1 MYRKNNAI
9 AMGEKT
15 GVEKKRKRRCRQ
27 DGRRCANEF
36 NLKKSAGGSA
46 PAHAAGGKL
55 LPSIG
60 GRRAPN
66 AESICRTTG
75 RLAMCRSFLRVF

>member
-15 GVEKKRKRRCRQ
+15 GVEKKRKRRRRR

-46 PAHAAGGKL
+46 PAHAV
-55 LPSIG
+55 G